1 MIMSDLTSLLLTFLG
16 GFISTWLIQL
26 IVIKFY
32 PKATS
37 WFAET
42 VTNVFVKQF
51 GDKG

>member
-1 MIMSDLTSLLLTFLG
+1 MSDFVNTLLVFLG
-16 GFISTWLIQL
+16 GFVSTWLIQFL
-26 IVIKFY
+26 VVKFY

-42 VTNVFVKQF
+42 ITNFFVKKF

>member
-1 MIMSDLTSLLLTFLG
+1 MSDIMGVLLTFLG

-26 IVIKFY
+26 IVVKFY

-42 VTNVFVKQF
+42 VTNILVKKF
-51 GDKG
+51 GNRG